1 MSKKIISLTLA
12 FCLVLLSVVPCFA
25 DEIVTP
31 SAILSTKALSD
42 TKAAGDTV
50 DPVSSSGYRYQLF
63 SNGVGST
70 PITIS
75 KWADIVTQITQSI
88 AYSSDFLR
96 TNISSIYGLM
106 TSYFISNNTTG
117 YYYWDWN
124 PAGGVN
130 QGAPETTETVIQAIR
145 NIGMQTT
152 KSLAYITEYSYQIYQ
167 NILNGLNLKVVDN
180 TANGFSQAYFWKKW
194 LTGSNVQLNT
204 INANGDLNATNRF
217 DFGSNSILGGIEAIL
232 YYYGNGLVTSASRLT
247 QHVVDSSYATN
258 DYLYDTDLVGTNMSK
273 DSLWSNVR
281 DIGSNLS
288 LHLSR
293 LDYVLASDE
302 EIEARQAS
310 ADNQESVVDNFIK
323 PSGSGSASA
332 SDFADVAAAGS
343 SVKNA
348 LDSNVS
354 AGNAF
359 TSLSSDSPAWGWFSQ
374 STADSLDSTSSR
386 TRKSAD
392 SDTPYLDRYY
402 SDLMETL
409 KLK

>member
-31 SAILSTKALSD
+31 SAIHNTKALSD

-50 DPVSSSGYRYQLF
+50 DPVSSTGTRYTLA
-63 SNGVGST
+63 SNGVT
-70 PITIS
+70 TANAIIS
-75 KWADIVTQITQSI
+75 KWADIVTHITYSF
-88 AYSSDFLR
+88 AYSADYIR
-96 TNISSIYGLM
+96 TSINNIYNIM
-106 TSYFISNNTTG
+106 TSYFRSTNTTG
-117 YYYWDWN
+117 YYYWDWT
-124 PAGGVN
+124 PTGGVN

-180 TANGFSQAYFWKKW
+180 TENGFSQAYFWKKW

-293 LDYVLASDE
+293 LGYVLASDE
-302 EIEARQAS
+302 EIEARQAA
-310 ADNQESVVDNFIK
+310 ADSQESVVDNFIK
-323 PSGSGSASA
+323 SSGSGSASA
-332 SDFADVAAAGS
+332 SDFADVAAVGS
-343 SVKNA
+343 NIKDA
-348 LDSNVS
+348 LNSNVS
-354 AGNAF
+354 VENAF
-359 TSLSSDSPAWGWFSQ
+359 SSLSSNSSAWDWFTQ
-374 STADSLDSTSSR
+374 STANSLDST
-386 TRKSAD
+386 TNQNRKSTYY
-392 SDTPYLDRYY
+392 DTPLLDTYY
-402 SDLMETL
+402 SDLMEIL
-409 KLK
+409 KVK